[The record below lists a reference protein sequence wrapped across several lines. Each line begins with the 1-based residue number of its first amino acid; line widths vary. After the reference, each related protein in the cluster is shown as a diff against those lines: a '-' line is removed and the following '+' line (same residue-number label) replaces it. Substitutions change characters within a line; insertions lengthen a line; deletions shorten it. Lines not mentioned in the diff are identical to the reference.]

1 MNILNDTE
9 QLFQSLKSKQQ
20 HVTDLQLDSIYAS
33 ALDMARKFKACGQVS
48 ALRKLVFIMDTI
60 ELEHKVLSLGID
72 TFIYKDDIDY
82 YIDNFGSE
90 QRPIKIIELSRYDR
104 EIPDEICQVVEK
116 TKDLFTELYVL
127 YTDYSDTSGKRV
139 EAEKRSTDPILF
151 GVFMDQQNRVCV
163 DRFYVLGDWV
173 DPYCDLTLERF
184 VSDMALKNREPKKQI
199 FEPYSLDELR
209 EYLAQ
214 TKESSDGNTI
224 FIAPDS
230 IQLSQKKRPYK
241 WFDKIK
247 SWLK

>member
-1 MNILNDTE
+1 MNDTE
-9 QLFQSLKSKQQ
+9 KLFDELKSKQQ
-20 HVTDLQLDSIYAS
+20 HITDIELNAIYES
-33 ALDMARKFKACGQVS
+33 ALSMARKFKACGQTS

-60 ELEHKVLSLGID
+60 ELEHKVLSLGVN

-90 QRPIKIIELSRYDR
+90 ERPIKIIELAKYDR
-104 EIPDEICQVVEK
+104 EIPDKIAHIVTQ

-151 GVFMDQQNRVCV
+151 GVFMNQQDRVCV

-184 VSDMALKNREPKKQI
+184 VSDMAQKGRSVEKQI
-199 FEPYSLDELR
+199 FEPLNIDELR
-209 EYLAQ
+209 EYLSN
-214 TKESSDGNTI
+214 TKPSNDGNTL
-224 FIAPDS
+224 FITPDA
-230 IQLSQKKRPYK
+230 IELANKKRSYS
-241 WFDKIK
+241 WFGRVK

>member
-1 MNILNDTE
+1 MNEVE
-9 QLFQSLKSKQQ
+9 QLFDDLKHRK
-20 HVTDLQLDSIYAS
+20 HVIVDSQLNAIYDNALAMAS
-33 ALDMARKFKACGQVS
+33 KFKTCGQVN

-60 ELEHKVLSLGID
+60 ELEHKVLSLGVN

-82 YIDNFGSE
+82 YIDTFGSE
-90 QRPIKIIELSRYDR
+90 ERPIKIIELSRYDR
-104 EIPDEICQVVEK
+104 EIPDEISKVVAK

-151 GVFMDQQNRVCV
+151 GVFMDQKNRVCV

-184 VSDMALKNREPKKQI
+184 VSDMALKTRQPKKQI
-199 FEPYSLDELR
+199 FEPLNLDELR
-209 EYLAQ
+209 EYLST
-214 TKESSDGNTI
+214 TKLSNDDNTI

-230 IQLSQKKRPYK
+230 IHLSQKKRSYK
-241 WFDKIK
+241 WFDKVK

>member
-1 MNILNDTE
+1 MNETE
-9 QLFQSLKSKQQ
+9 QLFNDLHQKQR
-20 HVTDLQLDSIYAS
+20 HITDLQLDAIYKS
-33 ALDMARKFKACGQVS
+33 ALDMASKFKACGQVN

-60 ELEHKVLSLGID
+60 ELEHKVLSLGVN

-90 QRPIKIIELSRYDR
+90 QHPIKIIELSKYDR
-104 EIPDEICQVVEK
+104 EIPDEICEVVEK

-127 YTDYSDTSGKRV
+127 YTDYSDVSGKRV

-184 VSDMALKNREPKKQI
+184 VSDMAIKGRNPQKQI
-199 FEPYSLDELR
+199 FEPCDINELR
-209 EYLAQ
+209 EYLASA
-214 TKESSDGNTI
+214 KESSDGNTI
-224 FIAPDS
+224 FISPDS
-230 IQLSQKKRPYK
+230 LPLRQKKVT
-241 WFDKIK
+241 WFDRVK

>member
-1 MNILNDTE
+1 MNDTE
-9 QLFQSLKSKQQ
+9 KLFDELKSKQQ
-20 HVTDLQLDSIYAS
+20 HITDLELNTIYDS
-33 ALDMARKFKACGQVS
+33 ALQMARKFKACGQTS

-60 ELEHKVLSLGID
+60 ELEHKVLSLGVN
-72 TFIYKDDIDY
+72 TYIYKDDIDY

-90 QRPIKIIELSRYDR
+90 QRPIKIIELHKYDR
-104 EIPDEICQVVEK
+104 EIPDEISEIVVK

-151 GVFMDQQNRVCV
+151 GVFMNQESRVCV
-163 DRFYVLGDWV
+163 DRFYVLGDWI

-184 VSDMALKNREPKKQI
+184 VSDMALKNRSSRKEI
-199 FEPYSLDELR
+199 FEPLNIDELR
-209 EYLAQ
+209 EYLST
-214 TKESSDGNTI
+214 TKPSNDGNTI
-224 FIAPDS
+224 FITPDA
-230 IQLSQKKRPYK
+230 IQLSQKRRSYR